1 MPRAAVDASINP
13 EPTAAALAL
22 GMGRRRW
29 LRVKRLEGRLMARF
43 PIQMKSLVRSRLQSL
58 SQTRLPDQ
66 LAARFL
72 FAISLCGSMVV
83 FMSGCDQGGSQPTTL
98 SRVDRSQNSESV
110 PSRLLDDATVKAA
123 VDGQVQTEP
132 AGGWLDGTEAS
143 GVRFTYFNG
152 REGEQFTILE
162 SVGGGVALFDLDADG
177 DLDLF
182 FPGGGNISATK
193 PLQISG
199 RPAGVFR
206 NDGQGKFVEDTQC
219 VHMSGPD
226 PYSHGAF
233 VADFNRDGWADILMT
248 CYQGVRLLQNEQ
260 GKRLVDVTASSGLI
274 LSDWTT
280 AGAWADVDRD
290 GWPDL
295 LIVGYVEWDGTPDS
309 TCGDRSRGIR
319 DVCPPQK
326 YQAARQRLY
335 KNNKDGTFSEIENGL
350 AGDARGK
357 GLGVVA
363 LDLNGDHWIDFYVA
377 NDQVANQLYLGGPRS
392 PMREVGVVS
401 ATSGSELGAAEGS
414 MGVDAEDY
422 DGDGLPDLWVTNYER
437 EDNSL
442 YRNLG
447 KNLFDHSTIRAGLG
461 GVGRSHVKFGTGL
474 ADFDLDGWLDL
485 FFVNGHVLYK
495 TGRGAYLQ
503 PAYLLRNEASG
514 TGRRFRDVT
523 RECGGTW
530 FREKHAARGAAVGDL
545 DNDGDLDLVVVQQ
558 NMPVSVLYNQ
568 TDPKTWLCVEL
579 RGVESDPVAVGA
591 SIRYRFEGRD
601 IVRHVRSGAGY
612 LSQFDQRIYLPVV
625 SENPLEVTVTWL
637 TGKSERYRDLQPR
650 VTNRLMEG
658 RGEPQ

>member
-1 MPRAAVDASINP
+1 
-13 EPTAAALAL
+13 
-22 GMGRRRW
+22 
-29 LRVKRLEGRLMARF
+29 MARF
-43 PIQMKSLVRSRLQSL
+43 QIKMKCLIRSRMLIL
-58 SQTRLPDQ
+58 SRTRRSDQ
-66 LAARFL
+66 LAVRFL
-72 FAISLCGSMVV
+72 FAIPLCGALVT

-98 SRVDRSQNSESV
+98 SKMDRSQYSKSDQ
-110 PSRLLDDATVKAA
+110 SRLPGDATVEAT
-123 VDGQVQTEP
+123 VSGLVQTEP
-132 AGGWLDGTEAS
+132 VGGWLDGTEAS

-162 SVGGGVALFDLDADG
+162 SVGGGVALIDLDADG

-182 FPGGGNISATK
+182 LPGGGNISATK

-199 RPAGVFR
+199 RPACVFR
-206 NDGQGKFVEDTQC
+206 NDGQGKFVEDAQC
-219 VHMSGPD
+219 VRMSGPD
-226 PYSHGAF
+226 SYSHGAF

-248 CYQGVRLLQNEQ
+248 GYQGVRLLQNEQ
-260 GKRLVDVTASSGLI
+260 GKRLVDVTASSGLTT
-274 LSDWTT
+274 SDWTT
-280 AGAWADVDRD
+280 ASAWADVDRD

-295 LIVGYVEWDGTPDS
+295 LVVGYVEWDGTADS
-309 TCGDRSRGIR
+309 TCGNRNRGIR

-326 YQAARQRLY
+326 YRAARQRLY
-335 KNNKDGTFSEIENGL
+335 KNNRDGTFSEIENGL

-414 MGVDAEDY
+414 MGVDAGDY
-422 DGDGLPDLWVTNYER
+422 DGDGLPDLWVTNFEM

-447 KNLFDHSTIRAGLG
+447 QNLFDHSTIRAGLG
-461 GVGRSHVKFGTGL
+461 GVGRPYVGFGTGF

-485 FFVNGHVLYK
+485 FVVNGHVLYK

-503 PAYLLRNEASG
+503 PAFLLRNEASAS
-514 TGRRFRDVT
+514 GRRFRDVT
-523 RECGGTW
+523 GEWGGAW
-530 FREKHAARGAAVGDL
+530 FREKHAARGAAIGDL

-558 NMPVSVLYNQ
+558 NMPVSVLYNK

-579 RGVESDPVAVGA
+579 RGVESDPGAVGA
-591 SIRYRFEGRD
+591 SVRYRFQGRN
-601 IVRHVRSGAGY
+601 IVRHIRSGSGY
-612 LSQFDQRIYLPVV
+612 LSQFDQRVFFPAD
-625 SENPLEVTVTWL
+625 SENPLEVTVQWL

-650 VTNRLMEG
+650 ITNRLMEG